1 MLGLSLACNSSQKT
15 VSEAAKPM
23 ADPVPYAETI
33 TEADLKEH
41 LYTYASD
48 EFEGRETGTPGQKKA
63 VEYIKAHY
71 QSLDVPPAKSNGD
84 YFQKVPLEVSKVPVG
99 SLSFNGQAFELGKE
113 VVTFTSAQ
121 GTYNEIV
128 YAGYGIEDGDYS
140 DYSGID
146 VSGKLVLMK
155 AGEPVDSDGN
165 YVLSGTSEKSEWSKL
180 SESISKK
187 ASIANDKGA
196 KGVLYLDVQNF
207 PRFRGYFDFIRTN
220 DSGRMQLAGDT
231 DNPML
236 LILDMPA
243 AQTIKSDIEEDDVPK
258 VVKADIDLN
267 LTSGNDQIDSENVVA
282 FIKGSEKPEE
292 YVIISSH
299 LDHIGVTADG
309 QINNGADDDGSGT
322 VALLFVK

>member
-1 MLGLSLACNSSQKT
+1 M
-15 VSEAAKPM
+15 
-23 ADPVPYAETI
+23 
-33 TEADLKEH
+33 
-41 LYTYASD
+41 
-48 EFEGRETGTPGQKKA
+48 
-63 VEYIKAHY
+63 
-71 QSLDVPPAKSNGD
+71 
-84 YFQKVPLEVSKVPVG
+84 
-99 SLSFNGQAFELGKE
+99 
-113 VVTFTSAQ
+113 TFTSAQ

-165 YVLSGTSEKSEWSKL
+165 YVLSGTSEKSEWSNL

-243 AQTIKSDIEEDDVPK
+243 AQAIKSDIEEDDVPK
-258 VVKADIDLN
+258 VVQADIDLN

-322 VALLFVK
+322 VALLEIAQAFKKAADEGNGPKRSVVFLHVTGEEKGLLGSRYYTDVDPVFPLENTVVDLNIDMIGRIDPNYAGARNYLYIIVFTIVATITILPKTISLLSFILTEPMRTITDLAILRIK